1 MEYIYSLVLFTIAS
15 SATPGPN
22 NILVMTS
29 GVNFGVKK
37 SLPVFCGICV
47 GFALML
53 LLVGIGFGQI
63 FEVFPNLNTMIKIVG
78 VGYLLYLAWI
88 IAGSSNS
95 FKSKEQQKPLTFLN
109 GALFQWVNAKAW
121 IVATGAVA
129 AFTTSGDEHLVQVAL
144 VASTFLVLSF
154 PSVGIWLIFGSWLK
168 KYLNSKANQKVFN
181 LSMASL
187 LIISVLP
194 VLGELIEKFT

>member
-1 MEYIYSLVLFTIAS
+1 MDYIYSLALFTVAS

-29 GVNFGVKK
+29 GVNFGVKR

-53 LLVGIGFGQI
+53 LLVGIGFGQV
-63 FEVFPNLNTMIKIVG
+63 FELFPGLHTLIKVVG
-78 VGYLLYLAWI
+78 VGYLLYLAWVV
-88 IAGSSNS
+88 AGSSSS
-95 FKSKEQQKPLTFLN
+95 FKSNEQQQPLTFLN

-129 AFTTSGDEHLVQVAL
+129 AFTASGDEHFMQVVL
-144 VASTFLVLSF
+144 VAGTFLVLSF
-154 PSVGIWLIFGSWLK
+154 PSVGIWLFFGSWLK
-168 KYLNSKANQKVFN
+168 KYLKSTTNQKIFN
-181 LSMASL
+181 ITMAGL
-187 LIISVLP
+187 LVISVLP
-194 VLGELIEKFT
+194 VMGELVENFS

>member
-1 MEYIYSLVLFTIAS
+1 MEYIYSLALFTFAS

-29 GVNFGVKK
+29 AVNFGVTR

-53 LLVGIGFGQI
+53 LLVGIGFGQV
-63 FEVFPNLNTMIKIVG
+63 FELFPNLHTIIKVIG
-78 VGYLLYLAWI
+78 VLYLLYLAW
-88 IAGSSNS
+88 AVVNSSS
-95 FKSKEQQKPLTFLN
+95 DIESKEQQKPLTFLN

-129 AFTTSGDEHLVQVAL
+129 AFTASGNEHLFQVVL

-168 KYLNSKANQKVFN
+168 KYLKSERNQKIFN
-181 LSMASL
+181 LTMASL
-187 LIISVLP
+187 LVVSVLP
-194 VLGELIEKFT
+194 VLVELVEEFA

>member
-63 FEVFPNLNTMIKIVG
+63 FEVFPNLNTMIKIIG

-95 FKSKEQQKPLTFLN
+95 FKSKEQQKSKGKPHNTIIRHWLL
-109 GALFQWVNAKAW
+109 
-121 IVATGAVA
+121 
-129 AFTTSGDEHLVQVAL
+129 SG
-144 VASTFLVLSF
+144 
-154 PSVGIWLIFGSWLK
+154 
-168 KYLNSKANQKVFN
+168 
-181 LSMASL
+181 
-187 LIISVLP
+187 
-194 VLGELIEKFT
+194 